1 MDLESLRDTP
11 AWEWPEEA
19 GAMLLEVLEG
29 RRTTASDRL
38 LAAELAGEIVAID
51 DDLVDA
57 LLSILEDTT
66 ASEELRGRAAISLGP
81 VLELADQDGFDD
93 VDGMTSDVPITER
106 TFHRIQESLA
116 ALYRDARV
124 PKDVRRYVLEASVR
138 APQDWHHDAVSA
150 AYASGDESWKLT
162 AVFAMQYLRGFD
174 KQILEALESSNPQIH
189 LEAVRA
195 AGNGGLKRA
204 WKHVAALIT
213 SDGTAKPLL
222 LAAIEAAT
230 YIRPRQAPDIL
241 GDLADSDD
249 EEISDAAL
257 EAMALSEG
265 APDGD
270 DDD

>member
-11 AWEWPEEA
+11 PWDWPEES
-19 GAMLLEVLEG
+19 GAVLLEVLED
-29 RRTTASDRL
+29 RRATASDRL
-38 LAAELAGEIVAID
+38 LATELAGEIVAID

-57 LLSILEDTT
+57 LLSILQDTG

-81 VLELADQDGFDD
+81 VLELADQDGFEDD
-93 VDGMTSDVPITER
+93 DGIDVPISER
-106 TFHRIQESLA
+106 TFHRIQESLE

-124 PKDVRRYVLEASVR
+124 PKDVRRFILEASVR
-138 APQDWHHDAVSA
+138 APQDWHRDAVSA

-162 AVFAMQYLRGFD
+162 AVFGMQYIRGFD
-174 KQILEALESSNPQIH
+174 AQILEALESSNPQIL

-213 SDGTAKPLL
+213 TDGTAKPLL

-230 YIRPRQAPDIL
+230 YIRPREAPDIL

-265 APDGD
+265 AQD
-270 DDD
+270 DDDDD